1 MLNSPSGEFGGCS
14 WRLLRGGPAH
24 QRVLPALPGV
34 KVHLP
39 LLGVVDARLHG
50 RLGRHEDVNLP
61 CFDVFLG
68 DPGQGGDVL
77 GGGGQRGG
85 QHSALSVSSHWD
97 CFHKAGLEQ
106 ETTIQTQELNQGKA
120 KSCYIST

>member
-77 GGGGQRGG
+77 GGGAERRTAQRT
-85 QHSALSVSSHWD
+85 VSEQPL
-97 CFHKAGLEQ
+97 GLFSQ
-106 ETTIQTQELNQGKA
+106 SRIRTGNNHPNPGT
-120 KSCYIST
+120 KSRKSQVLLY